1 MSRWI
6 IMATNRACAC
16 LSHRAASLEGQT
28 GFSCACDLRRGFSG
42 FRETPDPDFLDP
54 ARWVQRARKCV
65 RDRTD
70 DGRHRAAAAW
80 AP

>member
-1 MSRWI
+1 MSHRI
-6 IMATNRACAC
+6 IMATDRACPC
-16 LSHRAASLEGQT
+16 LSHRAASLEAQT
-28 GFSCACDLRRGFSG
+28 GFSCVCDLRRGYSG
-42 FRETPDPDFLDP
+42 LRETPDPDFLDP